1 MRPADGGAG
10 VAAVCARRRRERCSR
25 TDTVVVHG
33 AFGPTSVAS
42 RMAQLMTVKLTRF
55 DGSPWGFRL
64 QGGIDF
70 AQPLCI
76 QKVNGGSPAET
87 AGLQAGD
94 AIVKV
99 NNIDVF
105 NLRHKE
111 AQDVIV
117 KAGNSF
123 EISISRGGSTW
134 KPQVAPVGALPKPS
148 GQTLN
153 NNVAPI
159 TKTSLAVSHPEP
171 APIGTGHN
179 NIAKPF
185 GAPQVNG
192 SNGQVDAVKSIVNKQ
207 YNTPVGLYSEENIA
221 ETLSAQAEVLAS
233 GVLGVNF
240 KKNERKYE
248 PNNSEVL
255 RMVQEVDSEPR
266 DPEPE
271 VQSNTFKRLQAALED
286 ECQLKDP
293 AFAPKSSLRKVT
305 APETRPAPAPQ
316 ASNNTTPSNNKTQLP
331 PGQNICSEC
340 ERLIVGVFVRIKDR
354 NLHVDCFK
362 CSTCGASLKNV
373 GYYNIGTKL
382 YCDVHAKMAARKNPP
397 GPNLEPVTVSPGQI
411 PPAGSVPA
419 HQAAANFPPMPL
431 ANAAAPLNQAPPAS
445 NVNAPLP
452 FHTPRK
458 GTSHVNAPRTF
469 VQGPTASGQQAPPPV
484 QQASAPKPFFSP
496 PPPTVSSAALNKPI
510 GGQKFVWPPQ
520 KPEDLDPMLTGP
532 TATPI
537 YINPL
542 DPTPLELSG
551 TSKIA
556 PVSAPT
562 TKPVLIAPVK
572 PPASITPIPIEK
584 GPPVHLAPEF
594 NPRPVSPM
602 VFALTTAPA
611 QPYNLRGSPMTV
623 QGKGGSSVKGQPH
636 NLPHFQPSFD
646 AQPLPFQPQN
656 FPAKPIQPVQA
667 PQQKIAAPQPI
678 APPPPPPQ
686 PQPVVAPPAPQPQ
699 PVFAP
704 PPPPPQPIVFSPP
717 PPPPPQIAAP
727 KPQLPNPPVAAV
739 AAPLRPISP
748 LPPLET
754 IPVKQTFPPPAPVN
768 FARPTS
774 PLPPLTNIPAK
785 QTFPPPAP
793 VNLPRPTSPLPPLT
807 SIPAKQTFPPP
818 APLLNLNK
826 ALSSAVAAAAAPPP
840 VFEPDP
846 SGFGSAPPPAN
857 NSGNA
862 KGGSLAGTTAP
873 RRGRG
878 VLTAPVAGG
887 RVPLCGLCNGQ
898 IRGPFITALGK
909 TWCPDHF
916 MCVNSQC
923 QRPLQDCGFVE
934 EKGDLYCEFC
944 FEQFLAPA
952 CDKCRKKIKG
962 DCLNAIGKHF
972 HPECFN
978 CAYCGKLFGN
988 SPFFLEDGLPY
999 CEGDW
1004 NELFTTKCFACG
1016 FPIEAGDRWVE
1027 ALNNNYHSQCF
1038 NCTSCKKNLEG
1049 QSFFAKQGR
1058 PFCKAH
1064 AR

>member
-159 TKTSLAVSHPEP
+159 TKTSLAVSQPEP

-185 GAPQVNG
+185 GAAQVNG

-271 VQSNTFKRLQAALED
+271 
-286 ECQLKDP
+286 DP

-316 ASNNTTPSNNKTQLP
+316 ATNNTTPSNNKTQLP

-431 ANAAAPLNQAPPAS
+431 ANAVAPLNQAPPAS

-452 FHTPRK
+452 FH
-458 GTSHVNAPRTF
+458 
-469 VQGPTASGQQAPPPV
+469 GPTASAQQAPPPV

-623 QGKGGSSVKGQPH
+623 QGKGGSSVKGQPP

-686 PQPVVAPPAPQPQ
+686 PQP
-699 PVFAP
+699 
-704 PPPPPQPIVFSPP
+704 
-717 PPPPPQIAAP
+717 
-727 KPQLPNPPVAAV
+727 
-739 AAPLRPISP
+739 
-748 LPPLET
+748 
-754 IPVKQTFPPPAPVN
+754 
-768 FARPTS
+768 
-774 PLPPLTNIPAK
+774 
-785 QTFPPPAP
+785 
-793 VNLPRPTSPLPPLT
+793 
-807 SIPAKQTFPPP
+807 TFPPP

-887 RVPLCGLCNGQ
+887 RVPLCGLCNETKAPVAKNDKPRVTTLRND
-898 IRGPFITALGK
+898 ISYSRNVEPAVTKLREDVSNKDYPICIACAKEITRGPFITALGK

>member
-159 TKTSLAVSHPEP
+159 TKTSLAVSQPEP

-185 GAPQVNG
+185 GAAQVNG

-271 VQSNTFKRLQAALED
+271 GKLAEFEYKENLRNIRLGAVQSNTFKRLQAALED

-316 ASNNTTPSNNKTQLP
+316 ATNNTTPSNNKTQLP

-431 ANAAAPLNQAPPAS
+431 ANAVAPLNQAPPAS

-452 FHTPRK
+452 FH
-458 GTSHVNAPRTF
+458 
-469 VQGPTASGQQAPPPV
+469 GPTASAQQAPPPV

-510 GGQKFVWPPQ
+510 G
-520 KPEDLDPMLTGP
+520 
-532 TATPI
+532 
-537 YINPL
+537 
-542 DPTPLELSG
+542 
-551 TSKIA
+551 
-556 PVSAPT
+556 
-562 TKPVLIAPVK
+562 
-572 PPASITPIPIEK
+572 
-584 GPPVHLAPEF
+584 
-594 NPRPVSPM
+594 
-602 VFALTTAPA
+602 
-611 QPYNLRGSPMTV
+611 
-623 QGKGGSSVKGQPH
+623 
-636 NLPHFQPSFD
+636 
-646 AQPLPFQPQN
+646 
-656 FPAKPIQPVQA
+656 
-667 PQQKIAAPQPI
+667 
-678 APPPPPPQ
+678 
-686 PQPVVAPPAPQPQ
+686 
-699 PVFAP
+699 
-704 PPPPPQPIVFSPP
+704 
-717 PPPPPQIAAP
+717 
-727 KPQLPNPPVAAV
+727 
-739 AAPLRPISP
+739 
-748 LPPLET
+748 
-754 IPVKQTFPPPAPVN
+754 
-768 FARPTS
+768 
-774 PLPPLTNIPAK
+774 
-785 QTFPPPAP
+785 
-793 VNLPRPTSPLPPLT
+793 
-807 SIPAKQTFPPP
+807 
-818 APLLNLNK
+818 
-826 ALSSAVAAAAAPPP
+826 
-840 VFEPDP
+840 
-846 SGFGSAPPPAN
+846 GFGSAPPPAN

>member
-1 MRPADGGAG
+1 
-10 VAAVCARRRRERCSR
+10 
-25 TDTVVVHG
+25 
-33 AFGPTSVAS
+33 
-42 RMAQLMTVKLTRF
+42 MAQLMTVKLARF

-94 AIVKV
+94 AIIKV
-99 NNIDVF
+99 NNTDVF

-123 EISISRGGSTW
+123 EISIHRGGASTW
-134 KPQVAPVGALPKPS
+134 KPQITPVGALPKPAP
-148 GQTLN
+148 LN
-153 NNVAPI
+153 NNVAPV
-159 TKTSLAVSHPEP
+159 TKTSLAVNKPEA
-171 APIGTGHN
+171 APIGSGHN
-179 NIAKPF
+179 NLAKPF
-185 GAPQVNG
+185 GAPQLNG
-192 SNGQVDAVKSIVNKQ
+192 NSITSSSITSTSQVDTVKSITSKQ

-255 RMVQEVDSEPR
+255 RMVQEVDQEPR
-266 DPEPE
+266 DAADPEGKLAE
-271 VQSNTFKRLQAALED
+271 FEYKENLRNIRNGAFQSGTFKRLQAALD
-286 ECQLKDP
+286 EECHPKDP
-293 AFAPKSSLRKVT
+293 AFAPNSSLRKVT
-305 APETRPAPAPQ
+305 APETRPAPQ
-316 ASNNTTPSNNKTQLP
+316 ANNTPSNNKTQLP

-340 ERLIVGVFVRIKDR
+340 ERLIVGVFVRIKER

-362 CSTCGASLKNV
+362 CNTCGASLKNI
-373 GYYNIGTKL
+373 GYFNIGTKL

-397 GPNLEPVTVSPGQI
+397 GPNLEPVAVQPGQF
-411 PPAGSVPA
+411 PPAGAIPA
-419 HQAAANFPPMPL
+419 HVAAAANLQSPVPL
-431 ANAAAPLNQAPPAS
+431 ANPPAPLNQPNSA
-445 NVNAPLP
+445 VNAPLP

-458 GTSHVNAPRTF
+458 GTSHVSAPRTY
-469 VQGPTASGQQAPPPV
+469 VQGPTPPSSAPV
-484 QQASAPKPFFSP
+484 QQAPAPKPFFSP
-496 PPPTVSSAALNKPI
+496 PPPTVSSAHMNKPI
-510 GGQKFVWPPQ
+510 GETKE
-520 KPEDLDPMLTGP
+520 PEANLANKVQNLGNGVTLTSN
-532 TATPI
+532 A
-537 YINPL
+537 
-542 DPTPLELSG
+542 E
-551 TSKIA
+551 
-556 PVSAPT
+556 
-562 TKPVLIAPVK
+562 
-572 PPASITPIPIEK
+572 
-584 GPPVHLAPEF
+584 
-594 NPRPVSPM
+594 
-602 VFALTTAPA
+602 
-611 QPYNLRGSPMTV
+611 
-623 QGKGGSSVKGQPH
+623 
-636 NLPHFQPSFD
+636 
-646 AQPLPFQPQN
+646 
-656 FPAKPIQPVQA
+656 
-667 PQQKIAAPQPI
+667 
-678 APPPPPPQ
+678 
-686 PQPVVAPPAPQPQ
+686 
-699 PVFAP
+699 
-704 PPPPPQPIVFSPP
+704 
-717 PPPPPQIAAP
+717 PQIT
-727 KPQLPNPPVAAV
+727 KLRDDVSKKEYPVC
-739 AAPLRPISP
+739 ITCSK
-748 LPPLET
+748 EIT
-754 IPVKQTFPPPAPVN
+754 
-768 FARPTS
+768 
-774 PLPPLTNIPAK
+774 
-785 QTFPPPAP
+785 
-793 VNLPRPTSPLPPLT
+793 
-807 SIPAKQTFPPP
+807 
-818 APLLNLNK
+818 
-826 ALSSAVAAAAAPPP
+826 
-840 VFEPDP
+840 
-846 SGFGSAPPPAN
+846 
-857 NSGNA
+857 
-862 KGGSLAGTTAP
+862 
-873 RRGRG
+873 
-878 VLTAPVAGG
+878 
-887 RVPLCGLCNGQ
+887 
-898 IRGPFITALGK
+898 RGPFITAMGK

-916 MCVNSQC
+916 ICVNAQC

>member
-286 ECQLKDP
+286 ECQLKGADFHADP

-452 FHTPRK
+452 FH
-458 GTSHVNAPRTF
+458 
-469 VQGPTASGQQAPPPV
+469 GPTASGQQAPPPV

-510 GGQKFVWPPQ
+510 G
-520 KPEDLDPMLTGP
+520 E
-532 TATPI
+532 
-537 YINPL
+537 
-542 DPTPLELSG
+542 
-551 TSKIA
+551 
-556 PVSAPT
+556 
-562 TKPVLIAPVK
+562 TK
-572 PPASITPIPIEK
+572 
-584 GPPVHLAPEF
+584 
-594 NPRPVSPM
+594 
-602 VFALTTAPA
+602 
-611 QPYNLRGSPMTV
+611 
-623 QGKGGSSVKGQPH
+623 
-636 NLPHFQPSFD
+636 
-646 AQPLPFQPQN
+646 
-656 FPAKPIQPVQA
+656 
-667 PQQKIAAPQPI
+667 
-678 APPPPPPQ
+678 
-686 PQPVVAPPAPQPQ
+686 
-699 PVFAP
+699 
-704 PPPPPQPIVFSPP
+704 
-717 PPPPPQIAAP
+717 
-727 KPQLPNPPVAAV
+727 
-739 AAPLRPISP
+739 
-748 LPPLET
+748 
-754 IPVKQTFPPPAPVN
+754 
-768 FARPTS
+768 
-774 PLPPLTNIPAK
+774 
-785 QTFPPPAP
+785 
-793 VNLPRPTSPLPPLT
+793 
-807 SIPAKQTFPPP
+807 
-818 APLLNLNK
+818 
-826 ALSSAVAAAAAPPP
+826 
-840 VFEPDP
+840 
-846 SGFGSAPPPAN
+846 
-857 NSGNA
+857 
-862 KGGSLAGTTAP
+862 
-873 RRGRG
+873 
-878 VLTAPVAGG
+878 APVAKNDKP
-887 RVPLCGLCNGQ
+887 RVTTLRNDISYARNVEPAVTKLREDVSNKDYPICIACAKE
-898 IRGPFITALGK
+898 ITRGPFITALGK

>member
-271 VQSNTFKRLQAALED
+271 
-286 ECQLKDP
+286 
-293 AFAPKSSLRKVT
+293 
-305 APETRPAPAPQ
+305 
-316 ASNNTTPSNNKTQLP
+316 
-331 PGQNICSEC
+331 
-340 ERLIVGVFVRIKDR
+340 
-354 NLHVDCFK
+354 
-362 CSTCGASLKNV
+362 

>member
-159 TKTSLAVSHPEP
+159 TKTSLAVSQPEP

-185 GAPQVNG
+185 GAAQVNG

-271 VQSNTFKRLQAALED
+271 
-286 ECQLKDP
+286 DP

-316 ASNNTTPSNNKTQLP
+316 ATNNTTPSNNKTQLP

-431 ANAAAPLNQAPPAS
+431 ANAVAPLNQAPPAS

-452 FHTPRK
+452 FH
-458 GTSHVNAPRTF
+458 
-469 VQGPTASGQQAPPPV
+469 GPTASAQQAPPPV

-623 QGKGGSSVKGQPH
+623 QGKGGSSVKGQPP

-686 PQPVVAPPAPQPQ
+686 PQP
-699 PVFAP
+699 
-704 PPPPPQPIVFSPP
+704 
-717 PPPPPQIAAP
+717 
-727 KPQLPNPPVAAV
+727 
-739 AAPLRPISP
+739 
-748 LPPLET
+748 
-754 IPVKQTFPPPAPVN
+754 
-768 FARPTS
+768 
-774 PLPPLTNIPAK
+774 
-785 QTFPPPAP
+785 
-793 VNLPRPTSPLPPLT
+793 
-807 SIPAKQTFPPP
+807 TFPPP

>member
-1 MRPADGGAG
+1 
-10 VAAVCARRRRERCSR
+10 
-25 TDTVVVHG
+25 
-33 AFGPTSVAS
+33 
-42 RMAQLMTVKLTRF
+42 MAQLMTVKLARF

-94 AIVKV
+94 AIIKV
-99 NNIDVF
+99 NNTDVF

-123 EISISRGGSTW
+123 EISIHRGGASTW
-134 KPQVAPVGALPKPS
+134 KPQITPVGALPKPAP
-148 GQTLN
+148 LN
-153 NNVAPI
+153 NNVAPV
-159 TKTSLAVSHPEP
+159 TKTSLAVNKPEA
-171 APIGTGHN
+171 APIGSGHN
-179 NIAKPF
+179 NLAKPF
-185 GAPQVNG
+185 GAPQLNG
-192 SNGQVDAVKSIVNKQ
+192 NSITSSSITSTSQVDTVKSITSKQ

-255 RMVQEVDSEPR
+255 RMVQEVDQEPR
-266 DPEPE
+266 DAADPEGKLAE
-271 VQSNTFKRLQAALED
+271 FEYKENLRNIRNGAFQSGTFKRLQAALD
-286 ECQLKDP
+286 EECHPKDP
-293 AFAPKSSLRKVT
+293 AFAPNSSLRKVT
-305 APETRPAPAPQ
+305 APETRPAPQ
-316 ASNNTTPSNNKTQLP
+316 ANNTPSNNKTQLP

-340 ERLIVGVFVRIKDR
+340 ERLIVGVFVRIKER

-362 CSTCGASLKNV
+362 CNTCGASLKNI
-373 GYYNIGTKL
+373 GYFNIGTKL

-397 GPNLEPVTVSPGQI
+397 GPNLEPVAVQPGQF
-411 PPAGSVPA
+411 PPAGAIPA
-419 HQAAANFPPMPL
+419 HVAAAANLQSPVPL
-431 ANAAAPLNQAPPAS
+431 ANPPAPLNQPNSA
-445 NVNAPLP
+445 VNAPLP
-452 FHTPRK
+452 FH
-458 GTSHVNAPRTF
+458 
-469 VQGPTASGQQAPPPV
+469 GPTPPSSAPV
-484 QQASAPKPFFSP
+484 QQAPAPKPFFSP
-496 PPPTVSSAALNKPI
+496 PPPTVSSAHMNKPI
-510 GGQKFVWPPQ
+510 GGQKFSWPPQ

-532 TATPI
+532 TACPI

-542 DPTPLELSG
+542 EPTPLERPPPPPQPTG
-551 TSKIA
+551 
-556 PVSAPT
+556 PV
-562 TKPVLIAPVK
+562 KPVLVAPVK
-572 PPASITPIPIEK
+572 PPKSITPVPIEK
-584 GPPVHLAPEF
+584 GPPVYLQPEF
-594 NPRPVSPM
+594 NQRPVSPM

-611 QPYNLRGSPMTV
+611 QPYNLRASPLTV
-623 QGKGGSSVKGQPH
+623 NQNKGTASVRGQQTV
-636 NLPHFQPSFD
+636 LPNFQPSFD
-646 AQPLPFQPQN
+646 APPQPFQPQQ
-656 FPAKPIQPVQA
+656 FPIKPIQPVQ
-667 PQQKIAAPQPI
+667 PPHPVAAPVPKPAPPPPQVV
-678 APPPPPPQ
+678 AQPPPPPPQ
-686 PQPVVAPPAPQPQ
+686 PVVQPPPLPPQ
-699 PVFAP
+699 PVFSPPAFAP
-704 PPPPPQPIVFSPP
+704 APPQPQIV
-717 PPPPPQIAAP
+717 AP
-727 KPQLPNPPVAAV
+727 KPQLPSLQAV
-739 AAPLRPISP
+739 AAPQARPISP
-748 LPPLET
+748 LPPLAT

-768 FARPTS
+768 M
-774 PLPPLTNIPAK
+774 
-785 QTFPPPAP
+785 
-793 VNLPRPTSPLPPLT
+793 PRPTSPLPQLT

-818 APLLNLNK
+818 APLLNLSK
-826 ALSSAVAAAAAPPP
+826 TLSSAVAAAAAQPP
-840 VFEPDP
+840 VSEPDP
-846 SGFGSAPPPAN
+846 SGFGGAPPAN
-857 NSGNA
+857 NAGNA

-878 VLTAPVAGG
+878 VLSAPVAAGG
-887 RVPLCGLCNGQ
+887 RVPLCGHCSGQ
-898 IRGPFITALGK
+898 IRGPFITAMGK

-916 MCVNSQC
+916 ICVNAQC

>member
-159 TKTSLAVSHPEP
+159 TKTSLAVSQPEP

-185 GAPQVNG
+185 GAAQVNG

-271 VQSNTFKRLQAALED
+271 
-286 ECQLKDP
+286 DP

-316 ASNNTTPSNNKTQLP
+316 ATNNTTPSNNKTQLP

-431 ANAAAPLNQAPPAS
+431 ANAVAPLNQAPPAS

-469 VQGPTASGQQAPPPV
+469 VQGPTASAQQAPPPV

-623 QGKGGSSVKGQPH
+623 QGKGGSSVKGQPP

-686 PQPVVAPPAPQPQ
+686 PQP
-699 PVFAP
+699 
-704 PPPPPQPIVFSPP
+704 
-717 PPPPPQIAAP
+717 
-727 KPQLPNPPVAAV
+727 
-739 AAPLRPISP
+739 
-748 LPPLET
+748 
-754 IPVKQTFPPPAPVN
+754 
-768 FARPTS
+768 
-774 PLPPLTNIPAK
+774 
-785 QTFPPPAP
+785 
-793 VNLPRPTSPLPPLT
+793 
-807 SIPAKQTFPPP
+807 TFPPP

>member
-1 MRPADGGAG
+1 
-10 VAAVCARRRRERCSR
+10 
-25 TDTVVVHG
+25 
-33 AFGPTSVAS
+33 
-42 RMAQLMTVKLTRF
+42 MAQLMTVKLARF

-94 AIVKV
+94 AIIKV
-99 NNIDVF
+99 NNTDVF

-123 EISISRGGSTW
+123 EISIHRGGASTW
-134 KPQVAPVGALPKPS
+134 KPQITPVGALPKPAP
-148 GQTLN
+148 LN
-153 NNVAPI
+153 NNVAPV
-159 TKTSLAVSHPEP
+159 TKTSLAVNKPEA
-171 APIGTGHN
+171 APIGSGHN
-179 NIAKPF
+179 NLAKPF
-185 GAPQVNG
+185 GAPQLNG
-192 SNGQVDAVKSIVNKQ
+192 NSITSSSITSTSQVDTVKSITSKQ

-255 RMVQEVDSEPR
+255 RMVQEVDQEPR
-266 DPEPE
+266 DAADPEGKLAE
-271 VQSNTFKRLQAALED
+271 FEYKENLRNIRNGAFQSGTFKRLQAALD
-286 ECQLKDP
+286 EECHPKDP
-293 AFAPKSSLRKVT
+293 AFAPNSSLRKVT
-305 APETRPAPAPQ
+305 APETRPAPQ
-316 ASNNTTPSNNKTQLP
+316 ANNTPSNNKTQLP

-340 ERLIVGVFVRIKDR
+340 ERLIVGVFVRIKER

-362 CSTCGASLKNV
+362 CNTCGASLKNI
-373 GYYNIGTKL
+373 GYFNIGTKL

-397 GPNLEPVTVSPGQI
+397 GPNLEPVAVQPGQF
-411 PPAGSVPA
+411 PPAGAIPA
-419 HQAAANFPPMPL
+419 HVAAAANLQSPVPL
-431 ANAAAPLNQAPPAS
+431 ANPPAPLNQPNSA
-445 NVNAPLP
+445 VNAPLP

-458 GTSHVNAPRTF
+458 GTSHVSAPRTY
-469 VQGPTASGQQAPPPV
+469 VQGPTPPSSAPV
-484 QQASAPKPFFSP
+484 QQAPAPKPFFSP
-496 PPPTVSSAALNKPI
+496 PPPTVSSAHMNKPI
-510 GGQKFVWPPQ
+510 GGGYRPYYSTFNRAVHSK
-520 KPEDLDPMLTGP
+520 
-532 TATPI
+532 AT
-537 YINPL
+537 
-542 DPTPLELSG
+542 
-551 TSKIA
+551 
-556 PVSAPT
+556 
-562 TKPVLIAPVK
+562 
-572 PPASITPIPIEK
+572 
-584 GPPVHLAPEF
+584 
-594 NPRPVSPM
+594 
-602 VFALTTAPA
+602 
-611 QPYNLRGSPMTV
+611 
-623 QGKGGSSVKGQPH
+623 
-636 NLPHFQPSFD
+636 
-646 AQPLPFQPQN
+646 
-656 FPAKPIQPVQA
+656 
-667 PQQKIAAPQPI
+667 
-678 APPPPPPQ
+678 
-686 PQPVVAPPAPQPQ
+686 
-699 PVFAP
+699 
-704 PPPPPQPIVFSPP
+704 
-717 PPPPPQIAAP
+717 
-727 KPQLPNPPVAAV
+727 
-739 AAPLRPISP
+739 
-748 LPPLET
+748 
-754 IPVKQTFPPPAPVN
+754 
-768 FARPTS
+768 
-774 PLPPLTNIPAK
+774 
-785 QTFPPPAP
+785 
-793 VNLPRPTSPLPPLT
+793 
-807 SIPAKQTFPPP
+807 
-818 APLLNLNK
+818 
-826 ALSSAVAAAAAPPP
+826 
-840 VFEPDP
+840 
-846 SGFGSAPPPAN
+846 GFGGAPPAN
-857 NSGNA
+857 NAGNA

-878 VLTAPVAGG
+878 VLSAPVAAGG
-887 RVPLCGLCNGQ
+887 RVPLCGHCSGQ
-898 IRGPFITALGK
+898 IRGPFITAMGK

-916 MCVNSQC
+916 ICVNAQC

>member
-286 ECQLKDP
+286 ECQLKGADFHADP

-452 FHTPRK
+452 FH
-458 GTSHVNAPRTF
+458 
-469 VQGPTASGQQAPPPV
+469 GPTASGQQAPPPV

-510 GGQKFVWPPQ
+510 G
-520 KPEDLDPMLTGP
+520 
-532 TATPI
+532 
-537 YINPL
+537 
-542 DPTPLELSG
+542 
-551 TSKIA
+551 
-556 PVSAPT
+556 
-562 TKPVLIAPVK
+562 
-572 PPASITPIPIEK
+572 
-584 GPPVHLAPEF
+584 
-594 NPRPVSPM
+594 
-602 VFALTTAPA
+602 
-611 QPYNLRGSPMTV
+611 
-623 QGKGGSSVKGQPH
+623 
-636 NLPHFQPSFD
+636 
-646 AQPLPFQPQN
+646 
-656 FPAKPIQPVQA
+656 
-667 PQQKIAAPQPI
+667 
-678 APPPPPPQ
+678 
-686 PQPVVAPPAPQPQ
+686 
-699 PVFAP
+699 
-704 PPPPPQPIVFSPP
+704 
-717 PPPPPQIAAP
+717 
-727 KPQLPNPPVAAV
+727 
-739 AAPLRPISP
+739 
-748 LPPLET
+748 
-754 IPVKQTFPPPAPVN
+754 
-768 FARPTS
+768 
-774 PLPPLTNIPAK
+774 
-785 QTFPPPAP
+785 
-793 VNLPRPTSPLPPLT
+793 
-807 SIPAKQTFPPP
+807 
-818 APLLNLNK
+818 
-826 ALSSAVAAAAAPPP
+826 
-840 VFEPDP
+840 
-846 SGFGSAPPPAN
+846 GFGSAPPPAN

>member
-286 ECQLKDP
+286 ECQLKGADFHADP

-510 GGQKFVWPPQ
+510 GGGYRPYS
-520 KPEDLDPMLTGP
+520 T
-532 TATPI
+532 
-537 YINPL
+537 YNR
-542 DPTPLELSG
+542 
-551 TSKIA
+551 
-556 PVSAPT
+556 
-562 TKPVLIAPVK
+562 
-572 PPASITPIPIEK
+572 
-584 GPPVHLAPEF
+584 PVH
-594 NPRPVSPM
+594 S
-602 VFALTTAPA
+602 
-611 QPYNLRGSPMTV
+611 
-623 QGKGGSSVKGQPH
+623 K
-636 NLPHFQPSFD
+636 
-646 AQPLPFQPQN
+646 
-656 FPAKPIQPVQA
+656 
-667 PQQKIAAPQPI
+667 
-678 APPPPPPQ
+678 
-686 PQPVVAPPAPQPQ
+686 
-699 PVFAP
+699 
-704 PPPPPQPIVFSPP
+704 
-717 PPPPPQIAAP
+717 
-727 KPQLPNPPVAAV
+727 
-739 AAPLRPISP
+739 
-748 LPPLET
+748 
-754 IPVKQTFPPPAPVN
+754 
-768 FARPTS
+768 
-774 PLPPLTNIPAK
+774 
-785 QTFPPPAP
+785 
-793 VNLPRPTSPLPPLT
+793 
-807 SIPAKQTFPPP
+807 
-818 APLLNLNK
+818 
-826 ALSSAVAAAAAPPP
+826 
-840 VFEPDP
+840 P

>member
-1 MRPADGGAG
+1 
-10 VAAVCARRRRERCSR
+10 
-25 TDTVVVHG
+25 
-33 AFGPTSVAS
+33 
-42 RMAQLMTVKLTRF
+42 MAQLMTVKLARF

-94 AIVKV
+94 AIIKV
-99 NNIDVF
+99 NNTDVF

-123 EISISRGGSTW
+123 EISIHRGGASTW
-134 KPQVAPVGALPKPS
+134 KPQITPVGALPKPAP
-148 GQTLN
+148 LN
-153 NNVAPI
+153 NNVAPV
-159 TKTSLAVSHPEP
+159 TKTSLAVNKPEA
-171 APIGTGHN
+171 APIGSGHN
-179 NIAKPF
+179 NLAKPF
-185 GAPQVNG
+185 GAPQLNG
-192 SNGQVDAVKSIVNKQ
+192 NSITSSSITSTSQVDTVKSITSKQ

-255 RMVQEVDSEPR
+255 RMVQEVDQEPR
-266 DPEPE
+266 DAADPE
-271 VQSNTFKRLQAALED
+271 
-286 ECQLKDP
+286 
-293 AFAPKSSLRKVT
+293 
-305 APETRPAPAPQ
+305 
-316 ASNNTTPSNNKTQLP
+316 
-331 PGQNICSEC
+331 
-340 ERLIVGVFVRIKDR
+340 
-354 NLHVDCFK
+354 
-362 CSTCGASLKNV
+362 
-373 GYYNIGTKL
+373 GYFNIGTKL

-397 GPNLEPVTVSPGQI
+397 GPNLEPVAVQPGQF
-411 PPAGSVPA
+411 PPAGAIPA
-419 HQAAANFPPMPL
+419 HVAAAANLQSPVPL
-431 ANAAAPLNQAPPAS
+431 ANPPAPLNQPNSA
-445 NVNAPLP
+445 VNAPLP

-458 GTSHVNAPRTF
+458 GTSHVSAPRTY
-469 VQGPTASGQQAPPPV
+469 VQGPTPPSSAPV
-484 QQASAPKPFFSP
+484 QQAPAPKPFFSP
-496 PPPTVSSAALNKPI
+496 PPPTVSSAHMNKPI
-510 GGQKFVWPPQ
+510 GGQKFSWPPQ

-532 TATPI
+532 TACPI

-542 DPTPLELSG
+542 EPTPLERPPPPPQPTG
-551 TSKIA
+551 
-556 PVSAPT
+556 PV
-562 TKPVLIAPVK
+562 KPVLVAPVK
-572 PPASITPIPIEK
+572 PPKSITPVPIEK
-584 GPPVHLAPEF
+584 GPPVYLQPEF
-594 NPRPVSPM
+594 NQRPVSPM

-611 QPYNLRGSPMTV
+611 QPYNLRASPLTV
-623 QGKGGSSVKGQPH
+623 NQNKGTASVRGQQTV
-636 NLPHFQPSFD
+636 LPNFQPSFD
-646 AQPLPFQPQN
+646 APPQPFQPQQ
-656 FPAKPIQPVQA
+656 FPIKPIQPVQ
-667 PQQKIAAPQPI
+667 PPHPVAAPVPKPAPPPPQVV
-678 APPPPPPQ
+678 AQPPPPPPQ
-686 PQPVVAPPAPQPQ
+686 PVVQPPPLPPQ
-699 PVFAP
+699 PVFSPPAFAP
-704 PPPPPQPIVFSPP
+704 APPQPQIV
-717 PPPPPQIAAP
+717 AP
-727 KPQLPNPPVAAV
+727 KPQLPSLQAV
-739 AAPLRPISP
+739 AAPQARPISP
-748 LPPLET
+748 LPPLAT

-768 FARPTS
+768 M
-774 PLPPLTNIPAK
+774 
-785 QTFPPPAP
+785 
-793 VNLPRPTSPLPPLT
+793 PRPTSPLPQLT

-818 APLLNLNK
+818 APLLNLSK
-826 ALSSAVAAAAAPPP
+826 TLSSAVAAAAAQPP
-840 VFEPDP
+840 VSEPDP
-846 SGFGSAPPPAN
+846 SGFGGAPPAN
-857 NSGNA
+857 NAGNA

-878 VLTAPVAGG
+878 VLSAPVAAGG
-887 RVPLCGLCNGQ
+887 RVPLCGHCSGQ
-898 IRGPFITALGK
+898 IRGPFITAMGK

-916 MCVNSQC
+916 ICVNAQC